1 MTLYLGE
8 LEEPPCDVWLYMYH
22 IKITVTMCY
31 MQNFKISEPYD
42 NFLSDE
48 CNIVEGEED
57 PGK

>member
-22 IKITVTMCY
+22 IKITVQCLCAAC
-31 MQNFKISEPYD
+31 KISEPYD